1 MSKQATK
8 ATVKATVGISKVANA
23 IAKAYATQAESGNVI
38 TQVCKI
44 AAQVFKGKD
53 ANSTDL
59 KEIAKSVARQRG
71 WTPAS
76 AGPRMSEVRK
86 IVRQYKRIPEAV
98 QAYMRKHETFSWHS
112 AMRLITCLN
121 REPALRPALALMD
134 TSNATKQAARPAKV
148 VSLAVSRIMNV
159 DTRASK
165 IVNFQSA
172 LEGLCET
179 HDISW

>member
-1 MSKQATK
+1 MSKSTGKTA
-8 ATVKATVGISKVANA
+8 VKATAGISKIANA
-23 IAKAYATQAESGNVI
+23 IAKAYATNDSSGNVI
-38 TQVCKI
+38 THVCKI

-59 KEIAKSVARQRG
+59 KEIAASVARQRG

-76 AGPRMSEVRK
+76 AGPRMSEVKK
-86 IVRQYKRIPEAV
+86 IVKQYQRIPEAV
-98 QAYMRKHETFSWHS
+98 KAYTRNGKAFTWHT

-121 REPALRPALALMD
+121 REPALRPALSLMD
-134 TSNATKQAARPAKV
+134 SSSKAKEAARPAKV
-148 VSLAVSRIMNV
+148 IALAVSRIMNI

-165 IVNFQSA
+165 LVSFQSA

-179 HDISW
+179 HEINW